1 MSAIRAPQ
9 KTTGEILTE
18 TLAQIAT
25 LAQKLA
31 ELLSQ
36 VARLARVLEAHQAS
50 AAKNA
55 APGRFAGVRWL

>member
-9 KTTGEILTE
+9 KTTDEILTE
-18 TLAQIAT
+18 TLAQTAA

-36 VARLARVLEAHQAS
+36 VARLARALEANQSRNRSSFRRTVH
-50 AAKNA
+50 
-55 APGRFAGVRWL
+55 

>member
-9 KTTGEILTE
+9 KTTDEILTE
-18 TLAQIAT
+18 TLAQTAA

-36 VARLARVLEAHQAS
+36 VARLAQALEAHQS
-50 AAKNA
+50 RN
-55 APGRFAGVRWL
+55 RSSFRRTVH

>member
-1 MSAIRAPQ
+1 MSGIRAPH

-18 TLAQIAT
+18 TLVQTAA

-36 VARLARVLEAHQAS
+36 VVRLARVLEAHQAR
-50 AAKNA
+50 NA
-55 APGRFAGVRWL
+55 TSCQRTAR